1 MEMTLEIA
9 SHQYFMTIAE
19 YFKHLFWNMCYVLN
33 SCPNLYNFIAILI
46 LATATVVG
54 KLWGKQ
60 WEDEW
65 RWRCLEPWSDY
76 PLGRVETS
84 LILHVFPMICI

>member
-9 SHQYFMTIAE
+9 SHQYFMTISE

-54 KLWGKQ
+54 ELWGKQ

-65 RWRCLEPWSDY
+65 RWRCLEPWSDC

-84 LILHVFPMICI
+84 LILQVFPMICT